1 MVGAE
6 GGGVGCGSEQEVE
19 VERREARVVAR
30 AAEERAGGGGVRGG
44 ERREGALRREMG
56 DGEREERQGGVE
68 RDGGGGGGA
77 LSSLWGS
84 DLRRDEALVLGDD
97 GGELPR
103 EAVIGRPRKG
113 KVLGFEEAGIRGVGG
128 QWPPAR
134 MCVAVATSQCGGNE
148 LI

>member
-6 GGGVGCGSEQEVE
+6 GGGVGCGSKKEVE

-30 AAEERAGGGGVRGG
+30 AAEEAEERAGGGGVRGG

-77 LSSLWGS
+77 LRSLRGS

-103 EAVIGRPRKG
+103 EAAGGGHRPAAEGKG
-113 KVLGFEEAGIRGVGG
+113 FRV
-128 QWPPAR
+128 
-134 MCVAVATSQCGGNE
+134 
-148 LI
+148 